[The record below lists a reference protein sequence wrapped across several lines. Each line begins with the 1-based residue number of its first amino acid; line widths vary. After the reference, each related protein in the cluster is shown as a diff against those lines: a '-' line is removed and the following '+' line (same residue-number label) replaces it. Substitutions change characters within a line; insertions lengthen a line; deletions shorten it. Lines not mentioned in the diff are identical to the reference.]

1 MPTTARRARTMIC
14 ATAKSTD
21 VSRRQRPR
29 PTLARMDSPVGRI
42 EAVETAAGVAM
53 TGS

>member
-21 VSRRQRPR
+21 VRSRHSPF
-29 PTLARMDSPVGRI
+29 PTRARALGATGRV
-42 EAVETAAGVAM
+42 EAAETAAGVAIS
-53 TGS
+53 GP